1 MIRNRYIA
9 VSIAIVLLVAGA
21 LSVTVAATGG
31 SVSSS
36 GPNSANPG
44 DQVTVSL
51 ELTNSGDE
59 DSSHYLEVDKPAS
72 WDIVSRDDDGAD
84 WSSARQTWSWDV
96 IRAGQSKNPSITL
109 TIPEDAES
117 GTYEVRGTAGDRG
130 GDKDSTLQE
139 IIVESQQ
146 TSTPTPTSTPTS
158 TDEGGSDS
166 TPTESSDSTDG
177 DGGSGGAGT
186 GSGGSGGSDGSS
198 GAAAGDGDTSGDGST
213 STDTGS
219 GGDASG
225 AAETT
230 ASPTGTSGTGDD
242 GGSGDAESD
251 GTAGG
256 DEATETDDGAPAGGD
271 DRLVAGLREMAGSD
285 SLLMLLV
292 LTAVI
297 GAALLAIYGI
307 RTVQA

>member
-51 ELTNSGDE
+51 ELTNTGDE

-139 IIVESQQ
+139 ITVESQQ

-158 TDEGGSDS
+158 IDEGGSDS

-198 GAAAGDGDTSGDGST
+198 GDGST

-230 ASPTGTSGTGDD
+230 VSPTGTSGTGDD

-256 DEATETDDGAPAGGD
+256 NEAAETDDGAPAGGD
-271 DRLVAGLREMAGSD
+271 RLVAGLREIAGSD
-285 SLLMLLV
+285 SLLMLLM
-292 LTAVI
+292 LAAVI